1 MGDDSILSN
10 IIGVFGAIINNYQT
24 KKAIE
29 TIHKMNA
36 ANQGITHYLPSQIE
50 AFFDDSEQ
58 MANMAFS
65 GGENEYRTRAISRA
79 VECATRQNYSVIIL
93 HGSNRLL
100 EQRMRHLSGN
110 NLIAINPNNPIYDPF
125 IGLTNSEI
133 SRMILASTNKGFE
146 IQGQGK
152 YYIDGISD
160 FIRVKK
166 IQPYCNMYIT
176 CPHLT
181 LIDKVNDAE
190 TKGVIPSNTARNI
203 ISQIMQGEI
212 ERGNVENFFT
222 GFANQSQN
230 ILVTKKDLNRATNI
244 KQASTRNQ
252 IIMIDV
258 LSNTNCLLINMLI
271 NEVENLLS
279 QGKKV
284 FLVVDNIQLTSS
296 DALQN
301 LNKRSGINCNLVMS
315 SDDVFSSFGG
325 DDNLFFSFIGK
336 ASKLIV
342 FKHASAYSCQKWSD
356 VIGSYDKHE
365 INSAFAQNTN
375 YIGRFGMGST
385 QTASVNVKRENIV
398 KPEEINRM
406 RMDEVYIMS
415 KSSGELAHT
424 TIV

>member
-29 TIHKMNA
+29 NIHKMNA

-230 ILVTKKDLNRATNI
+230 ILCKR
-244 KQASTRNQ
+244 
-252 IIMIDV
+252 
-258 LSNTNCLLINMLI
+258 
-271 NEVENLLS
+271 
-279 QGKKV
+279 
-284 FLVVDNIQLTSS
+284 
-296 DALQN
+296 
-301 LNKRSGINCNLVMS
+301 LNKMV
-315 SDDVFSSFGG
+315 V
-325 DDNLFFSFIGK
+325 
-336 ASKLIV
+336 
-342 FKHASAYSCQKWSD
+342 
-356 VIGSYDKHE
+356 
-365 INSAFAQNTN
+365 
-375 YIGRFGMGST
+375 
-385 QTASVNVKRENIV
+385 
-398 KPEEINRM
+398 
-406 RMDEVYIMS
+406 
-415 KSSGELAHT
+415 
-424 TIV
+424 